1 LTAPHP
7 QASIAT
13 MRHPACVL
21 LILGCLPAMMSVM
34 AAEPTRSD
42 NRSVTVEST
51 LKDLSRSND
60 AAIGR
65 PAITPVPGKDALG
78 QPRTDLVVQPP
89 PDAAAVVRGEV
100 QSGLHKLKRDT
111 VISQTPDDRKA
122 QVEIDRDQAAE
133 DARPEE
139 PGS

>member
-1 LTAPHP
+1 
-7 QASIAT
+7 
-13 MRHPACVL
+13 MRYPACL
-21 LILGCLPAMMSVM
+21 MLILGGLAAMPFVM

-51 LKDLSRSND
+51 LKDLSRGND
-60 AAIGR
+60 AAIRR
-65 PAITPVPGKDALG
+65 PAITTVQGKDALG

-89 PDAAAVVRGEV
+89 PDAATVVSDEV

-111 VISQTPDDRKA
+111 VISQTLDDRKA
-122 QVEIDRDQAAE
+122 RVEIDRDQAAE
-133 DARPEE
+133 DARTKG